1 MKPKK
6 RGARSGKTR
15 VFVSKLPGQF
25 PLGLGSA
32 WANIRW
38 QKNCDSGVRKGTCD
52 WRDHNRHLCDLQLA
66 GTVPA
71 QPKVQKHS
79 MRRLRYQILLRSQ
92 SNPAQLLTKG
102 LAPAVLVWA
111 STGDHVCG
119 FLNLRA
125 FAGAIESDHHCY
137 LPIVAR
143 VGDDPCR
150 TKSGDPI
157 RIP

>member
-1 MKPKK
+1 MRIQAALIFISLILPVDFRRLELNQARFYFMKPKK

-15 VFVSKLPGQF
+15 VFVSKLPSQF
-25 PLGLGSA
+25 PLGLGRA

-79 MRRLRYQILLRSQ
+79 MRRLRYQILLRS
-92 SNPAQLLTKG
+92 
-102 LAPAVLVWA
+102 
-111 STGDHVCG
+111 
-119 FLNLRA
+119 
-125 FAGAIESDHHCY
+125 
-137 LPIVAR
+137 
-143 VGDDPCR
+143 
-150 TKSGDPI
+150 
-157 RIP
+157 